1 MNLKLWFNKLSWQ
14 EQMQVRKFVIL
25 LYKMENKE

>member
-1 MNLKLWFNKLSWQ
+1 MNLNLWFSRLSWQ

-25 LYKMENKE
+25 LLKMENKE